1 MLASLI
7 VLLAFGQAATPD
19 APSPKTFQA
28 EYRPLKRSE
37 RHYARLGP
45 AGPFYPQRASD
56 ARVSGDGLIK
66 CQVADEGRLTK
77 CKLVDETPW
86 NSNFAPAARILAE
99 RKRIFVTGAATGETI
114 LVRVPFVLGAPAEV
128 EP

>member
-7 VLLAFGQAATPD
+7 VLLAFGQVATSD
-19 APSPKTFQA
+19 AQPPKTFQA

-37 RHYARLGP
+37 RDYARLGP
-45 AGPFYPQRASD
+45 AGPFYPQRAFD